1 MGRWRRGTH
10 DVGAQ
15 RAEGAGA
22 AGEQVG
28 AVERLEDLDV
38 VLTVALGK
46 EGGGCQDQASHQ
58 GAPPSPSRSQTQDQ
72 CWGEASGN
80 TGEFGSRSLL
90 GPSRPTAMSVC
101 VCRGTLGLSYFCAWL
116 PWAVLAPEGP
126 LQTLSRKHCPSP
138 ELEESLSPKPW
149 AAPAPAPAPTD
160 SLRVDRPA
168 PAARLLPAP
177 CCFRQGHLR
186 LLCCGAPGLTASPDS
201 PSLTPS
207 LPALPHQELGAPSSK
222 YPGDPTGPTLA
233 WVPFTS
239 CPSLV
244 SFPAVHG
251 GQSGPLKTHTRP
263 GRSSARP
270 LSAPPHR

>member
-1 MGRWRRGTH
+1 MSGPSQPPGGAAEPFPLPDPRPVLGRGLREHGRIREQEPS
-10 DVGAQ
+10 GAQ
-15 RAEGAGA
+15 
-22 AGEQVG
+22 
-28 AVERLEDLDV
+28 
-38 VLTVALGK
+38 
-46 EGGGCQDQASHQ
+46 
-58 GAPPSPSRSQTQDQ
+58 QTHGHE
-72 CWGEASGN
+72 C
-80 TGEFGSRSLL
+80 
-90 GPSRPTAMSVC
+90 VC

-160 SLRVDRPA
+160 SLREHRSA

-207 LPALPHQELGAPSSK
+207 LPALPQQELGVPSSK
-222 YPGDPTGPTLA
+222 HPGDPTGPTLA